1 MDSYRINTWKTTMGL
16 VNGSATRLVYHQCN
30 PQLANIPTIFSLYM
44 LDKSIIICAAFTFD
58 VNMYICLYKMYL
70 HMCRCT

>member
-1 MDSYRINTWKTTMGL
+1 MSVSIHICICVCICRCAYLMGL

-44 LDKSIIICAAFTFD
+44 LDKKYNYLCSI
-58 VNMYICLYKMYL
+58 YI
-70 HMCRCT
+70 